1 MIKRYRI
8 YGIVQGVGFR
18 PFIKRLADSYEIK
31 GIVCNYGPFVEVVA
45 KGDEETLAAF
55 RQAVVSEAPE
65 RAAIIKVEEFEIEN
79 DITEYENSACL
90 SSCYSEMDSNGSSC
104 ESINFAEFTI
114 VESSETEGEI
124 FIPPDLAICDECKK
138 ELLDPA
144 DRRFHHP
151 FINCTQCGPRL
162 TIIENLPY
170 DRERTGMKMFP
181 MCKKCEAEY
190 TDKASRRMDA
200 QPVCCNECGPE
211 YYMLY
216 EKSTDSESG
225 QEQLPRG
232 DEALQT
238 IAGIL
243 KSGGVAAV
251 KGIGGFHLAC
261 NAKDNDA
268 VMTLRSRKKRP
279 VKPLAVMM
287 RDIETVKKYC
297 ILSSAQESELKSP
310 AAPIV
315 LLEKK
320 NDGGSLAEDV
330 APGNPALGVMLPYAP
345 VQILLFEYSG
355 LEAMVMTSGNISGSP
370 ICSTDEEVLGVLS
383 GFTDGI
389 LSNSRPI
396 LTRADDSVMD
406 FLDGMPYMIRRS
418 RGFAPLPVRV
428 ELGTDDI
435 DNAAGYY
442 NGQADIS
449 VVAKSDSNK
458 NIGTEDDKRIKNRK
472 TVLAIGGELK
482 NTFCIGVGNLFY
494 PSSFIGDLSDIRASE
509 VLEETVYRFEDM
521 LQIPE
526 RRPDVI
532 VCDLH
537 PDYQS
542 VRLAEKLAAQSG
554 AKLVKLQH
562 HYAHVLSCMAENDY
576 MNRTIG
582 ISFDGTGF
590 GEDGS
595 IWGGEIMVCD
605 ARGFER
611 KSHITPF
618 MHIGGDTASK
628 EGWRIA
634 VSMLRDICVHDTEM
648 EPYDDSVKRIF
659 ETHVESGVLSAN
671 ELAMQIQMVKKGIG
685 AVISTSAGRLFDA
698 VSAVLGICCKSSFEG
713 ETAMALEF
721 AAERYADRDKVLSE
735 YTGFKEKYSPVN
747 RSFNTESLLT
757 KDKASSLSAGN
768 IHTAWIFEN
777 ICKGLLDGLSA
788 DMLAYAFHD
797 MLAEET
803 AKVTSAISDGSAIS
817 TAALSGGCFQN
828 RLFTKLLKEKLEGNG
843 MDVLMHS
850 MIPAND
856 GGLALGQAVAGMMLD
871 K

>member
-79 DITEYENSACL
+79 EITEYENSACL

-225 QEQLPRG
+225 QEQLPVG
-232 DEALQT
+232 DEALQM

-279 VKPLAVMM
+279 VKPFAVMM

-320 NDGGSLAEDV
+320 KDGGSLAEDV

-370 ICSTDEEVLGVLS
+370 ICSTDEEVLDVLS

-428 ELGTDDI
+428 E
-435 DNAAGYY
+435 
-442 NGQADIS
+442 
-449 VVAKSDSNK
+449 
-458 NIGTEDDKRIKNRK
+458 RIKNRK

-526 RRPDVI
+526 RRPDVCTARRKTGGTERSKTGKI
-532 VCDLH
+532 AASLCACTFLH
-537 PDYQS
+537 
-542 VRLAEKLAAQSG
+542 G
-554 AKLVKLQH
+554 
-562 HYAHVLSCMAENDY
+562 
-576 MNRTIG
+576 
-582 ISFDGTGF
+582 
-590 GEDGS
+590 
-595 IWGGEIMVCD
+595 
-605 ARGFER
+605 R
-611 KSHITPF
+611 K
-618 MHIGGDTASK
+618 
-628 EGWRIA
+628 
-634 VSMLRDICVHDTEM
+634 
-648 EPYDDSVKRIF
+648 
-659 ETHVESGVLSAN
+659 
-671 ELAMQIQMVKKGIG
+671 
-685 AVISTSAGRLFDA
+685 
-698 VSAVLGICCKSSFEG
+698 
-713 ETAMALEF
+713 
-721 AAERYADRDKVLSE
+721 
-735 YTGFKEKYSPVN
+735 
-747 RSFNTESLLT
+747 
-757 KDKASSLSAGN
+757 
-768 IHTAWIFEN
+768 
-777 ICKGLLDGLSA
+777 
-788 DMLAYAFHD
+788 
-797 MLAEET
+797 
-803 AKVTSAISDGSAIS
+803 
-817 TAALSGGCFQN
+817 
-828 RLFTKLLKEKLEGNG
+828 
-843 MDVLMHS
+843 
-850 MIPAND
+850 
-856 GGLALGQAVAGMMLD
+856 
-871 K
+871 